1 MHKIKKALKNARII
15 IFLVFVILAIV
26 AINPSP
32 WVEGAAIRSVGKNS
46 SASIAGIE
54 NPKPSMPPRSRE
66 VILAMNNRP
75 ITNIEEYYNFTS
87 SLEPNRTVQIKTN
100 KGIYRLVTKPLY
112 EVIYLNETETRIV
125 EEIQQVN
132 ETVNG
137 TVVSINKTVQRK
149 VQEPK
154 TNLRLIGTEDI
165 GLRVYN
171 APKNNIRKGLDL
183 QGGTR
188 VLLKPEKELEA
199 SEMDILLSNM
209 KERLNVYGLSDVIVR
224 DTSDLSGNQYVLVE
238 IAGANEEEVKELLA
252 KQGKFEAKVANSTV
266 FRGGGDITYVC
277 RSAEC
282 SGIDPQQGCGKAS
295 DGSWVCRF
303 RFSISLTPEAA
314 QRQAD
319 ATSNLDIITEN
330 GEQYLSEKIYL
341 FLDNEMVDSLNIGA
355 ELKGRPVTDISISGA
370 GAGRTRE
377 EAVFDALKNMK
388 RLQTIL
394 ITGSLPVKLD
404 IIGTNNIS
412 PVLGEE
418 FTKNAIFMGLA
429 SILAVAIVV
438 FIRYRKFEVA
448 MPMIV
453 TMGSEIL
460 LLLGLASLVGWNLDL
475 AAIAGIIVA
484 AGTGVDDQIVIAD
497 EILGSRTGD
506 ISIGWKQKI
515 KMAFFIIMGAYL
527 TVVVAMIPLLFA
539 GAGMLKGFAF
549 TTIAGVS
556 FGVFI
561 TRPAYAAF
569 IEILL
574 KE

>member
-1 MHKIKKALKNARII
+1 MHKVKKALKNVRII
-15 IFLVFVILAIV
+15 IVLVFIILAIV
-26 AINPSP
+26 AINPAP
-32 WVEGAAIRSVGKNS
+32 WVEGVAIRSVGKNS

-54 NPKPSMPPRSRE
+54 NTKPSMPPRSRE
-66 VILAMNNRP
+66 IILAMNNRP
-75 ITNIEEYYNFTS
+75 ITSIEEYKNFTS

-100 KGIYRLVTKPLY
+100 KGVYRLVTRPLY

-137 TVVSINKTVQRK
+137 TVVSVNKTVQKK
-149 VQEPK
+149 VQAQK
-154 TNLRLIGTEDI
+154 TDLKLIGTEDI
-165 GLRVYN
+165 GLSVYN

-319 ATSNLDIITEN
+319 ATTNLDIITES

-377 EAVFDALKNMK
+377 EAVYDALKNMK

-404 IIGTNNIS
+404 IIETNNIS

-448 MPMIV
+448 MPMIL
-453 TMGSEIL
+453 TMSSEIL

-497 EILGSRTGD
+497 EILRGRTGD
-506 ISIGWKQKI
+506 ISAGWKQKI

-549 TTIAGVS
+549 TTIAGIS